1 MVSEEELLQEP
12 VANRYEDIIQSLPG
26 RILPKRY
33 RIDQLL
39 STNPYTAI
47 YRTFNE
53 QKETVV
59 NLRVFRILIKNEED
73 YQYRRFK
80 QEVKKLSGLNH
91 INIAKILDNGL
102 LEEGLPYI
110 VLENIEGP
118 TLSEVL
124 VHQNRLESVQ
134 AGLVFSQIAR
144 GVQYAH
150 DQGVLHETLKPSRI
164 LITETEDGDAVVK
177 INGFGLLSC
186 YNKLGMSMKTPKTKA
201 EFIGSAAYMSPEQC
215 YEGTPVDGRSD
226 IYSIGCMMYEAL
238 SGQVPFLANTD
249 EATMRMHLETEP
261 TPIPVLRKD
270 LTEFPKRLLAIV
282 DKCMVKDPTRR
293 YQFVKD
299 LQSDIERDI
308 DPEEREK
315 RVVIPEAIQKAEH
328 LVKENK
334 ESPVRFILTIVAAC
348 IGLFGVVFG
357 GYYLY
362 NVTSQIADNGIWQSK
377 LDAGNK
383 AFAEGK
389 TEEAI
394 ETLKAAITEAE
405 KFPAP
410 DLRMAKTLNDNGYVN
425 IVCGR
430 YTDALTD
437 LRKALQIESRAK
449 TKDDDVESRTNQLLS
464 EAELAAG
471 KAGEAEAHAN
481 AAVQIAERM
490 TGEHTERL
498 YRAYNQL
505 FRIML
510 AKNDLVQ
517 AKVAIDKMK
526 TAFSHTNVMLP
537 MEIIS
542 GEKQAEAQVAQAE
555 GKLDVAEKGYQDVLG
570 SRQEKIGPG
579 SLPAIET
586 YVLLG
591 KLYFQQGKNDK
602 SIKIL
607 TTAMENKQKVLGEKS
622 PAVAEQCF
630 LIALVYDKAK
640 NVSMAEKYYRQSL
653 EMAEKDFGKGEME
666 TLPYVVSLAKFLREH
681 KQVSAAQVY
690 ETEALEIQHPERVP
704 QFLKEKK
711 KKK

>member
-1 MVSEEELLQEP
+1 MVSEEDLQEP
-12 VANRYEDIIQSLPG
+12 VANRYEDIIQALPG

-39 STNPYTAI
+39 SASPYTAI

-59 NLRVFRILIKNEED
+59 NLRVFRILIKSEED

-80 QEVKKLSGLNH
+80 QEVKKLISLNH
-91 INIAKILDNGL
+91 ENIAKILDHGL

-110 VLENIEGP
+110 VVENIEGP

-124 VHQNRLESVQ
+124 VHQNRMDAFQ
-134 AGLVFSQIAR
+134 TGLVFSQIAK
-144 GVQYAH
+144 GVQFAH
-150 DQGVLHETLKPSRI
+150 DQGILHETLKPSRI
-164 LITETEDGDAVVK
+164 IITETEESDAVVK
-177 INGFGLLSC
+177 ITGFGLLSC
-186 YNKLGMSMKTPKTKA
+186 YNKLGMSMKTPATKA
-201 EFIGSAAYMSPEQC
+201 AFIGSAAYMSPEQC
-215 YEGTPVDGRSD
+215 YEGLVTDGRSD

-249 EATMRMHLETEP
+249 EAIMQMHLEKEP

-299 LQSDIERDI
+299 LQFDIERDI

-315 RVVIPEAIQKAEH
+315 RTVIPEAIQKAEQR
-328 LVKENK
+328 VKENK

-348 IGLFGVVFG
+348 IGLFAVVFG
-357 GYYLY
+357 GYYLF
-362 NVTSQIADNGIWQSK
+362 NITSQIADNGIWQTK
-377 LDAGNK
+377 LDAANR

-389 TEEAI
+389 TDEAI
-394 ETLKAAITEAE
+394 EGLQAALNEAK

-410 DLRMAKTLNDNGYVN
+410 DMRMAKTLNDVAYVN

-430 YTDALTD
+430 YTPALND
-437 LRKALQIESRAK
+437 LRSALLTESRAK
-449 TKDDDVESRTNQLLS
+449 AKDPETEARTNYLLS

-471 KAGEAEAHAN
+471 KVGEAEQHAK
-481 AAVQIAERM
+481 AAVQLAESLQ
-490 TGEHTERL
+490 GENTEKL
-498 YRAYNQL
+498 YRAYQQL
-505 FRIML
+505 FRVMH

-517 AKVAIDKMK
+517 AKIAIEKMK

-542 GEKQAEAQVAQAE
+542 GEKQAEAQVKQSE
-555 GKLDVAEKGYQDVLG
+555 GKLADAEKGYQDVLG
-570 SRQEKIGPG
+570 SRQDKIGPG

-591 KLYFQQGKNDK
+591 KLYVLQNKYDK

-607 TTAMENKQKVLGEKS
+607 TTAMENKQKMLGEKS
-622 PAVAEQCF
+622 PAVAELCF
-630 LIALVYDKAK
+630 LVALVYDKSK
-640 NVSMAEKYYRQSL
+640 NYSQAEKYYRQSL
-653 EMAEKDFGKGEME
+653 EMAENDFGKGKIE

-681 KQVSAAQVY
+681 KQISAAQVY

-711 KKK
+711 